1 MTCLWSPFRIATSLF
16 APITRPSTIG
26 WNVAGVVAVPV
37 LVALFLWS
45 RFPIDYAFASVSTW
59 TALATAILIA
69 ATLAPGSP
77 FAWLLGQRPLTWIG
91 KRSYALYLWHY
102 PVFFVAVPDW
112 LDVPKADLL
121 TVVAAWAIAFTLAAA
136 SFRYIEAPA
145 LRWKATLSAS
155 RAPAALRREKA
166 RLDSPSCS
174 SRTSSKETDRTPVQT

>member
-1 MTCLWSPFRIATSLF
+1 
-16 APITRPSTIG
+16 
-26 WNVAGVVAVPV
+26 
-37 LVALFLWS
+37 
-45 RFPIDYAFASVSTW
+45 
-59 TALATAILIA
+59 
-69 ATLAPGSP
+69 
-77 FAWLLGQRPLTWIG
+77 TWIG

-102 PVFFVAVPDW
+102 PVFFVAGVLWWRTAPDW
-112 LDVPKADLL
+112 LDLPKADLL